1 MGSIRM
7 CGGDCQ
13 TSGCT
18 HNPDMIQRELREPS
32 DSQQSTVYFGL
43 LLGHIYNTL
52 SYLPLSLSETH
63 TPTLPEH
70 THTPMM
76 LGSRELVPLFIVLV
90 GHRLRFLSLS
100 GSIGAFFIGI
110 FVLDGGWMVG
120 GQLIGFFL
128 VGSFA
133 TKVKQGEKE
142 DAMPYP
148 ETEEEE
154 ARRRRKKEEDVKR
167 NDVTIDEK
175 DVSSKKNHH
184 VRTGRDIYQ
193 VFATGLIPALIC
205 MTRSFFPTLDD
216 NNNNNDP
223 SIDPSH
229 LRQPWYLAYLAYV
242 ACCCGDTLAS
252 EIGMLSTQQPMML
265 LQKKTVQRGVD
276 GGMTLLGTFASLIGG
291 GFVGAFG
298 WNWYDIYLGCIYGCL
313 GGLFDSILGT
323 LVQSKEYMEPSTPSA
338 SSSVDPDTGFIDA
351 TITNHGQ
358 LSLTPKRWKQLN
370 NIVNLVSSFLTAI
383 LAIGIQTLH
392 IEYGINFLP
401 EFELIIMLLFLTL
414 TPSLKPVPTGLAI
427 LILFLLLHPTHII
440 EFIVTFIIY
449 VIWRIR

>member
-1 MGSIRM
+1 
-7 CGGDCQ
+7 
-13 TSGCT
+13 
-18 HNPDMIQRELREPS
+18 
-32 DSQQSTVYFGL
+32 
-43 LLGHIYNTL
+43 
-52 SYLPLSLSETH
+52 
-63 TPTLPEH
+63 
-70 THTPMM
+70 MM

-128 VGSFA
+128 VGSLA
-133 TKVKQGEKE
+133 TKLKQGEKE

-154 ARRRRKKEEDVKR
+154 ERRRMRKKKKK
-167 NDVTIDEK
+167 DEK
-175 DVSSKKNHH
+175 EEEEKCHNDKKKH

-205 MTRSFFPTLDD
+205 LTRTFFPTLDD
-216 NNNNNDP
+216 NNNNNTVHP

-265 LQKKTVQRGVD
+265 LQKKMVQRGVD

-291 GFVGAFG
+291 GFIGIFG
-298 WNWYDIYLGCIYGCL
+298 WNWYDIYLGCIFGCL

-323 LVQSKEYMEPSTPSA
+323 LVQSKEYMEPA
-338 SSSVDPDTGFIDA
+338 SSSSSSPVVIDPDTGFIDA
-351 TITNHGQ
+351 TISHGQ

-383 LAIGIQTLH
+383 LAIVLQTFH
-392 IEYGINFLP
+392 IEYGINLLP
-401 EFELIIMLLFLTL
+401 EFELIIMLLFVTL
-414 TPSLKPVPTGLAI
+414 TPRLRPVPTGVAI
-427 LILFLLLHPTHII
+427 LIIFLLIHPTHTI
-440 EFIVTFIIY
+440 EFIITFILY